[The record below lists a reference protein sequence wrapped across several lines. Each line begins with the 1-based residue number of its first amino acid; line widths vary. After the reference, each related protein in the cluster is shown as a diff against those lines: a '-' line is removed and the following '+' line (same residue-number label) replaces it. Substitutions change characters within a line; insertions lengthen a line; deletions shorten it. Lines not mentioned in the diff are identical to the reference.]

1 MQLFTVLK
9 KKCIINFNYES
20 EYELN
25 QKMQKKIMMS
35 FYCHWRENCT
45 SQFLLRNYSKHL
57 FLKMIFIPQIM
68 IHLSSNIFM
77 LTIIKIR
84 VLDYS
89 AFSQS
94 WPNKYFLAAT
104 MIPRNWLLIENT
116 FMRYM
121 YIDNLKEIPIWTCT
135 M

>member
-1 MQLFTVLK
+1 
-9 KKCIINFNYES
+9 
-20 EYELN
+20 
-25 QKMQKKIMMS
+25 MMS

-77 LTIIKIR
+77 LTIIKIY
-84 VLDYS
+84 VLVYS

-94 WPNKYFLAAT
+94 RPNNIEQIFSSNHHGIIKLVVDRKYIYALYVYGQSKGNLYAD
-104 MIPRNWLLIENT
+104 
-116 FMRYM
+116 M
-121 YIDNLKEIPIWTCT
+121 YNVKEIV
-135 M
+135 